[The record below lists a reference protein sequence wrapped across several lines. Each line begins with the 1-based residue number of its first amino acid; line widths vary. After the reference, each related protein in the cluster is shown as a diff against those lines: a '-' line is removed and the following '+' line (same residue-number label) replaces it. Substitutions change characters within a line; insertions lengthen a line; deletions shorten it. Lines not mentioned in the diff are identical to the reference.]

1 MFIAR
6 LFTKLTNNI
15 YIQAFRYV
23 LSGVVAFS
31 VDFLTLFFLTEYLKI
46 YYMIS
51 AGIAFILG
59 LLTSYILNIKWV
71 FINRKF
77 NNKMIEMSL
86 FLLIGVI
93 GIILNLASIWV
104 FTEYLGLFYL
114 FSKIIATVIVFLWNF
129 LAKKIILF

>member
-1 MFIAR
+1 M
-6 LFTKLTNNI
+6 T
-15 YIQAFRYV
+15 
-23 LSGVVAFS
+23 
-31 VDFLTLFFLTEYLKI
+31 
-46 YYMIS
+46 S
-51 AGIAFILG
+51 ASIAFILG

-77 NNKMIEMSL
+77 SNKMTEMGL
-86 FLLIGVI
+86 FLLIGII